1 MSAARSGAADL
12 RSPTPGPRFIIGV
25 DLGTTNSA
33 VAFVDTADDSRT
45 IRPFAIPQLVSEAQV
60 AAQPALPS
68 FLYLAGEHEI
78 APGALALPWDAA
90 RNFAV
95 GEFARVQGARVP
107 GRLVSSAKSWLCH
120 GGVDRT
126 AKILP
131 YGAPEDV
138 KKISPVDASA
148 RYLAHIREAWDHQ
161 HPSAPLAQQDV
172 VLTVPASFDE
182 VARELTVAAA
192 EQAGFPKVVLL
203 EEPQAAFYAWL
214 SANETD
220 WQRQL
225 AQTRLVL
232 VVDIGGGTTDFSLIA
247 TRDDGRGLVLER
259 VAVGDHLLLGGDN
272 IDIAL
277 ARLIEPRLGGQ
288 LDSQR
293 WHALTNLCRAA
304 KETLLAED
312 APAEMPIR
320 LVGRGKSVVGGVL
333 ATSLTREEVERTVMD
348 GYFPPI
354 GADAAPR
361 KTPRSGVQEW
371 GLPFALE
378 PEVPRHLAAFL
389 RRHRADGGDAA
400 DRRAGELARADAVL
414 FNGGALKPR
423 QIRARL
429 RELLGRWSG
438 DDGWQPA
445 VLESVDLDLAVA
457 RGAAYYGL
465 VRRGRGVRIGGGAA
479 RSYYLAIG
487 GVTNEQSTVSALC
500 LVHRGMEPGEP
511 IEIAEPAFDVMANQP
526 VSFPLFA
533 SSTRSGEHAGQLV
546 QAERDSLAEL
556 PPIRTVLRFGRK
568 VGATRIPVHV
578 VTHLT
583 EVGTLEV
590 WCHSQRS
597 EHRWRLQFQ
606 LRDVTPLA
614 DERPGEERA
623 ADLVVSDAQLG
634 AATAVLGAVFP
645 AAGVSHGDPV
655 KLAAALEVAL
665 GAAKDAW
672 PLPAIRRLWD
682 TLLAGESQRR
692 TTPAHE
698 ARWLNLA
705 GFLLRPGFGH
715 ELDPW
720 RVEQLWKLFTV
731 GLRFSKAVQN
741 RAEWWS
747 MWKRVAGGLSRAQ
760 QQQLFNEVAPAL
772 LPRLKKKLKA
782 RVGPQELREYWQL
795 LGSCEQ
801 LGADVKAELGDVLIG
816 QIEKGQGGAV
826 ALWSLGRLGA
836 RAPFNGPLNCVAS
849 GKIVTKWVERLLAAT
864 ALKRETLV
872 FTLVQLARHVDDR
885 ERDLEVTLRQR
896 VAESVRDLPGGTRA
910 AKLVTEFVPLEAQ
923 ERARVLDESLP
934 AGLVIREA

>member
-1 MSAARSGAADL
+1 MSEQASEPTGL
-12 RSPTPGPRFIIGV
+12 RSPTTAPRFIIGV

-33 VAFVDTADDSRT
+33 VAFVDVADGDRV
-45 IRPFAIPQLVSEAQV
+45 IRQFAIPQLVGEAQV

-78 APGALALPWDAA
+78 APGALALPWDVE
-90 RNFAV
+90 RRFAV

-131 YGAPEDV
+131 YGAADEV

-148 RYLAHIREAWDHQ
+148 RYLAHLREAWDHH
-161 HPSAPLAQQDV
+161 HPDAPLARQDV
-172 VLTVPASFDE
+172 ILTVPASFDE
-182 VARELTVAAA
+182 VARELTLAAA
-192 EQAGFPKVVLL
+192 EQAGFPKVILL
-203 EEPQAAFYAWL
+203 EEPQAALYAWL
-214 SANETD
+214 SANERD
-220 WQRQL
+220 WQQQL
-225 AQTRLVL
+225 AATRLVL

-247 TRDDGRGLVLER
+247 ARDEGRGLVLER
-259 VAVGDHLLLGGDN
+259 LAVGDHLLLGGDN

-277 ARLIEPRLGGQ
+277 ARLIEPRLGGR

-293 WHALTNLCRAA
+293 WHALTNLCRTA
-304 KETLLAED
+304 KETLLAESS
-312 APAEMPIR
+312 ATEMPIR

-333 ATSLTREEVERTVMD
+333 TASLAREEVERTVMD
-348 GYFPPI
+348 GYFPFVD
-354 GADAAPR
+354 ADAAPR
-361 KTPRSGVQEW
+361 KTARAGLQEW

-389 RRHRADGGDAA
+389 KRHNRDATG
-400 DRRAGELARADAVL
+400 GELARPDTVL

-429 RELLGRWSG
+429 RELIGRWCG
-438 DDGWQPA
+438 DGQWQPTA
-445 VLESVDLDLAVA
+445 LESVDLDLAVA

-479 RSYYLAIG
+479 RSYYLGIG
-487 GVTNEQSTVSALC
+487 GGTTDDAAVSALC

-511 IEIAEPAFDVMANQP
+511 IDVAEPAFDVMANQP

-533 SSTRSGEHAGQLV
+533 SSTRSGERAGQMV
-546 QAERDSLAEL
+546 RAERDSLAEL
-556 PPIRTVLRFGRK
+556 PPIRTVLRFGKK
-568 VGATRIPVHV
+568 VGATRLPVHV

-597 EHRWRLQFQ
+597 DHRWRLQFQ
-606 LRDVTPLA
+606 LRDATPLA
-614 DERPGEERA
+614 DDSDGEERG
-623 ADLVVSDAQLG
+623 ADLVVSDAQLD
-634 AATAVLGAVFP
+634 AAVADLGAVFP
-645 AAGVSHGDPV
+645 TQGEGTRDPV
-655 KLAAALEVAL
+655 KLAATLEATL

-672 PLPAIRRLWD
+672 PLPAIRKLWD
-682 TLLAGESQRR
+682 ALLAGESQRGAS
-692 TTPAHE
+692 PAHE

-715 ELDPW
+715 DLDPW

-731 GLRFSKAVQN
+731 GMRFPKAVQN

-772 LPRLKKKLKA
+772 LPRLKKKLKT
-782 RVGPQELREYWQL
+782 RVGPQEIREYWQL
-795 LGSCEQ
+795 LASCEQ
-801 LGADVKAELGDVLIG
+801 LGADVKAELGDVLVG
-816 QIEKGQGGAV
+816 QIEKGQGGA
-826 ALWSLGRLGA
+826 ASWALGRLGA
-836 RAPFNGPLNCVAS
+836 RAPFNGPLNCVVGA
-849 GKIVTKWVERLLAAT
+849 KIATKWVERLLASSA
-864 ALKRETLV
+864 AKSAAIV
-872 FTLVQLARHVDDR
+872 FPLVQLARYVDDR
-885 ERDLEVTLRQR
+885 ERDLDAVLRRR
-896 VAESVRDLPGGTRA
+896 VAESVRDLPSGTRA

-934 AGLVIREA
+934 TGLVMRDR